1 MRSLFEIVCI
11 LLLAAC
17 ISALFVGAGVMAAE
31 FYAGLGFTDETARVL
46 Q

>member
-1 MRSLFEIVCI
+1 MREVLLI
-11 LLLAAC
+11 LIFTAI

>member
-17 ISALFVGAGVMAAE
+17 ISALFVGAGVTAAG
-31 FYAGLGFTDETARVL
+31 FYAGFGLSDVH
-46 Q
+46 

>member
-11 LLLAAC
+11 LLLIAY
-17 ISALFVGAGVMAAE
+17 ISALFVGAGVTAAGY
-31 FYAGLGFTDETARVL
+31 YAGLEFNDDASRLL